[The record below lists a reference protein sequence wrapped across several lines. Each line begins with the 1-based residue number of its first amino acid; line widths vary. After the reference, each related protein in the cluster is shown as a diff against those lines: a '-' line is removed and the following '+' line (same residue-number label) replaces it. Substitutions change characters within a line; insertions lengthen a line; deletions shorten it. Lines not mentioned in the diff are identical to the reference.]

1 MCPLLVVILSEEIH
15 VFSFP
20 HASKLLKTIETSPN
34 PKGLCEVCSSAD
46 CQLMAFPGPQK
57 GTVRMVDLLS
67 TEAPEK
73 AFTETICSVHQHELS
88 CLAIDQQG
96 ALLASTSMKGTLIR
110 IHSTQTR
117 QLLVELRRGVDMA
130 NIYCLNFS
138 LDSNFL
144 CCCSDKGTVH
154 VYAVKDQSLNKK
166 SSFAHIS
173 LLGRALGSYVD
184 SQWGLALF
192 SVPNESPC
200 VCAFLGDRKTVVAV
214 CMDGSLYK
222 YSFNLEGSCVR
233 DSFEAYLDVSDNQM

>member
-1 MCPLLVVILSEEIH
+1 MDDPFIMVPIHHDPHLQYTGLVVILSEEIH

-166 SSFAHIS
+166 SRAVDFA
-173 LLGRALGSYVD
+173 LVD
-184 SQWGLALF
+184 LIVAPMIFLI
-192 SVPNESPC
+192 P
-200 VCAFLGDRKTVVAV
+200 FLGKTVSGAV
-214 CMDGSLYK
+214 LHAR
-222 YSFNLEGSCVR
+222 N
-233 DSFEAYLDVSDNQM
+233 

>member
-1 MCPLLVVILSEEIH
+1 MDDPFIMVPIHHDPHLQYTGLVVILSEEIH

-130 NIYCLNFS
+130 NIYCLIS
-138 LDSNFL
+138 ALTPTS
-144 CCCSDKGTVH
+144 CA
-154 VYAVKDQSLNKK
+154 AVVTK
-166 SSFAHIS
+166 
-173 LLGRALGSYVD
+173 
-184 SQWGLALF
+184 ALF
-192 SVPNESPC
+192 TC
-200 VCAFLGDRKTVVAV
+200 TL
-214 CMDGSLYK
+214 
-222 YSFNLEGSCVR
+222 
-233 DSFEAYLDVSDNQM
+233 